1 MEEARKVVEEITY
14 WQEKSFEETGDHFI
28 HASDEWFMIAGLP
41 IPPASLY
48 DGYGQLEN
56 GVGMVRLLLDDF
68 HESLDALKKAAASDQ
83 KLFDYLKNF
92 KYTYTVVSGKLI
104 HPYIVDMMDEAMA
117 FCSGLKVNCAE
128 IINHFF
134 GEGITVTGLLTGQDI
149 IGQLSGRELGDK
161 LLLPQNILRAG
172 ENYLLDDITVPQIEE
187 KLGIDIEIIRNEGD
201 DLIDRLFRLSEN
213 GFRL

>member
-83 KLFDYLKNF
+83 KLFDY
-92 KYTYTVVSGKLI
+92 
-104 HPYIVDMMDEAMA
+104 
-117 FCSGLKVNCAE
+117 
-128 IINHFF
+128 
-134 GEGITVTGLLTGQDI
+134 
-149 IGQLSGRELGDK
+149 
-161 LLLPQNILRAG
+161 
-172 ENYLLDDITVPQIEE
+172 
-187 KLGIDIEIIRNEGD
+187 
-201 DLIDRLFRLSEN
+201 
-213 GFRL
+213 